1 MQDGQ
6 SELTVPIPVS
16 RRHSA
21 GAAPSVTSQ
30 VLAAVVAPRNS
41 QQDLVLEHMAKVVV
55 LPDTEMLE
63 SCPGSPCS
71 GTLVEMLVAARLRWL
86 RRATQE
92 T

>member
-30 VLAAVVAPRNS
+30 VLAAVVARKS
-41 QQDLVLEHMAKVVV
+41 SRRDSDLEHTVKAVV

-63 SCPGSPCS
+63 CCPGSRCS
-71 GTLVEMLVAARLRWL
+71 ETLVEMMAAVRSRWL
-86 RRATQE
+86 RKVL
-92 T
+92 